1 MKHIKK
7 FNEAWKS
14 WSDGDVT
21 LVKLIDDNGNVLDK
35 SGIAVEG
42 DGIFDDKGGYNY
54 MGGISED
61 GVVFINSEG
70 PIGAYDS
77 DGNEYNVKAGDIY
90 NGQKKFDKII
100 KESKK
105 NCNKEEVKC
114 ERDVC
119 ICGRR

>member
-7 FNEAWKS
+7 FNESWKD

-35 SGIAVEG
+35 SGVAVEG
-42 DGIFDDKGGYNY
+42 TGIFDEEGGYNY

-61 GVVFINSEG
+61 DVIFINSEG
-70 PIGAYDS
+70 LNGSYDS
-77 DGNEYNVKAGDIY
+77 DGNGYNVKAGDIY
-90 NGQKKFDKII
+90 KGQKKFDKLI